1 MDPDLGD
8 RRRREMGPLQRRLWN
23 DEESD
28 GGGARSRKRGR
39 GDDAAAAD
47 LDNLDR
53 VKKAA
58 LRLLS
63 VRMRS
68 RRELEIRLRRKGF
81 RAKAVREALDDFE
94 RVGLVDDQ
102 KFARLFLESRLRL
115 RPRSYN
121 VLMSEL
127 RAKGLAE
134 ELIKEVVDECRLEVS
149 EEDLARRAL
158 SRRMKSVKGA
168 SPDEARAR
176 AARFLAG
183 KGFAPSL
190 IAEVVNDI

>member
-1 MDPDLGD
+1 M
-8 RRRREMGPLQRRLWN
+8 
-23 DEESD
+23 
-28 GGGARSRKRGR
+28 
-39 GDDAAAAD
+39 
-47 LDNLDR
+47 
-53 VKKAA
+53 

-81 RAKAVREALDDFE
+81 RAEAIGEALDDLE
-94 RVGLVDDQ
+94 RVGLVDDG
-102 KFARLFLESRLRL
+102 KFARLFLESRFRL
-115 RPRSYN
+115 RPRSYK

-134 ELIKEVVDECRLEVS
+134 ELIKEVVDECRLEVT
-149 EEDLARRAL
+149 EEDLARMAL
-158 SRRMKSVKGA
+158 SRKTKSFKGA

-176 AARFLAG
+176 AARYLAG

>member
-1 MDPDLGD
+1 MDPDL
-8 RRRREMGPLQRRLWN
+8 
-23 DEESD
+23 
-28 GGGARSRKRGR
+28 
-39 GDDAAAAD
+39 
-47 LDNLDR
+47 DNLER
-53 VKKAA
+53 VKQAM

-68 RRELEIRLRRKGF
+68 RRELEIRLRQKGF
-81 RAKAVREALDDFE
+81 RVGAVKEALDDFE
-94 RVGLVDDQ
+94 RVGLVDDG
-102 KFARLFLESRLRL
+102 KFARLFLESRFRL

-121 VLMSEL
+121 VLVREL

-158 SRRMKSVKGA
+158 SQRMKSAKGA

-183 KGFAPSL
+183 KGFAASL